1 MTPHAARNLRI
12 NEYATGEVALL
23 GRPRLAVA
31 DAGAIAAPRL
41 HVPDEVRITNAR
53 WGAREALHRRL
64 LALADA
70 LAATLALLVIVLG
83 LRFPGY
89 DLRVLVSVPVAIL
102 LFKIAGLYDGDQMRL
117 VPSTLDEAP
126 LLLQVTGVFVLLV
139 AIVAPLLID
148 GDLNA
153 RRIAVMWM
161 VEFAATLS
169 GRIVSRWLTAR
180 SLPVERCL
188 VIGDRDVAERIRAK
202 VASSHARAEIV
213 ASVAIPS
220 DDTDSW
226 AAPENLRAL
235 AADLRLDRVI
245 VAPPSMDS
253 RGVSELVQNA
263 QAAGLRVSV
272 SPRLLQVVGSAI
284 GFDEIDGMRMIGLR
298 PFGLSRSS
306 RALKRAFDVI
316 ATSLG
321 LLVAA
326 PLLAGIALAI
336 RLDSPGPVLFRQVRV
351 GRGGRRFAIFKFRSM
366 VADAERQKERLRQ
379 FNEVGEGMFK
389 LAHDPRV
396 TRVGGI
402 LRKTSLDELPQ
413 LFNVVRGE
421 MSLVGPRPLVEDEDA
436 QVVGVDRS
444 RLHLTPGMTG
454 PWQVLAARVP
464 MQEMVA
470 IDYVYVTNWS
480 LWSDLKLL
488 LRTLRHVL
496 RLGNV

>member
-1 MTPHAARNLRI
+1 MTPQAARNLRI
-12 NEYATGEVALL
+12 NEYATAEVALL

-31 DAGAIAAPRL
+31 DAGAIAAPRPQ
-41 HVPDEVRITNAR
+41 VPDEVRITHAR

-64 LALADA
+64 LALSDA

-89 DLRVLVSVPVAIL
+89 DLRVLVSVPLAIL

-126 LLLQVTGVFVLLV
+126 VLLQVTGVFVLLV

-169 GRIVSRWLTAR
+169 GRIASRWLTAR

-202 VASSHARAEIV
+202 VASSNARAEVV
-213 ASVAIPS
+213 ASIPS
-220 DDTDSW
+220 DGTESW
-226 AAPENLRAL
+226 ASPENLRAI
-235 AADLRLDRVI
+235 AADLRLDRMI
-245 VAPPSMDS
+245 VAPPSMDA

-284 GFDEIDGMRMIGLR
+284 GFDEVDGMRMIGLR

-306 RALKRAFDVI
+306 RALKRGFDVI
-316 ATSLG
+316 ASSLG

-351 GRGGRRFAIFKFRSM
+351 GRDARRFAIFKFRSM
-366 VADAERQKERLRQ
+366 VVDAEQQKDRLRQ
-379 FNEVGEGMFK
+379 SSEVGEGMFK
-389 LAHDPRV
+389 LARDPRV
-396 TRVGGI
+396 TRMGGF